1 MASLDISNGCGS
13 CETFGDVPMQQ
24 QQNFMG
30 GSNQQNMG
38 NMMSNNQGQVYTNP
52 TNALNQAMQSAGVLG
67 SNNSIMNGT
76 SNGQPKPM
84 NQNVQPQQPSAP
96 PMRVATPTVAYMPE
110 KKHMPLSVR
119 AANFA
124 ILTLVVVSA
133 LATNEAVKYYINQ
146 AIKFNDGSPMYYVG
160 YAVLAMLMTGALYHY
175 TK

>member
-13 CETFGDVPMQQ
+13 CETFGDSPMQQ
-24 QQNFMG
+24 QENFMG
-30 GSNQQNMG
+30 GLNQQP
-38 NMMSNNQGQVYTNP
+38 MMSNAQGQTH
-52 TNALNQAMQSAGVLG
+52 ALNKAMHRAGVLG
-67 SNNSIMNGT
+67 SNNTIMNGT

-96 PMRVATPTVAYMPE
+96 PMRVATPAVVYVPE
-110 KKHMPLSVR
+110 KKQMSLSVR